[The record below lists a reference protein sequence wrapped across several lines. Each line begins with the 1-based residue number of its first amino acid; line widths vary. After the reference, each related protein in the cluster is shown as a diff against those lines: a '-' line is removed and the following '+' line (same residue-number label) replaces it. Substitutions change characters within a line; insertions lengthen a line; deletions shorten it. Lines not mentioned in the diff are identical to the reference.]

1 MFQQS
6 DLTQSFVNGKRQLK
20 TMRDKNLNTENVC
33 FIKVFNFMSGM
44 T

>member
-1 MFQQS
+1 MPS
-6 DLTQSFVNGKRQLK
+6 ILTNNHKNLE

-33 FIKVFNFMSGM
+33 FIKVFNFMSWM